1 MKSSLK
7 FTDLGED
14 FFAHVKTQNLE
25 NTSLIHVNEGLMK
38 EMNFKASKKE
48 LLSICSGE
56 KRFAEQNPVSTVYA
70 GHQFGYFVPQLGDG
84 RSCLIG
90 EVNGLELSLKGAGT
104 SPFSRGAD
112 GRAVLRS
119 SIREYL
125 CSIAM
130 QGLSIPTT
138 RALAIV
144 RSNTQVYREHIENAA
159 IVTRVAE
166 SHIRFGHF
174 EYFASQGQNENVKK
188 LADFVIKHYMSDLEQ
203 GDYLALF
210 KNVIES
216 TAIMIARWQAQG
228 FSHGVMNTDNM
239 SILGLTIDYGPYGWL
254 DNYDPHWTP
263 NTTDAQ
269 QRRYR
274 FGNQPS
280 VAHWNLLQL
289 ANALYPLVGEVEPL
303 EEALEHYSQH
313 FEKSWSTMMAAKL
326 GLPSLADPRDS
337 ELAESVL
344 TLLQSVETDMTIFWR
359 ELANVDCSGSSEL
372 LERGS
377 PLLRAVYNVNA
388 MTVEQSKAFH
398 DFADGWAIRQRDL
411 NVPIGERTTLMNQ
424 TNPKYVL
431 RNYMAQLAIDEAEQ
445 GDFGLIAELLELV
458 RSPYADQPDK
468 ERFYSLRPEWART
481 RVGCSQLSCSS

>member
-14 FFAHVKTQNLE
+14 FFAHVKTQKLE
-25 NTSLIHVNEGLMK
+25 NTSLIHVNESLMK

-138 RALAIV
+138 KALAIV
-144 RSNTQVYREHIENAA
+144 KSNTQVYREHIENAA

-239 SILGLTIDYGPYGWL
+239 SILGLTIDYGPFSFMET
-254 DNYDPHWTP
+254 YDPSFICNHSDT
-263 NTTDAQ
+263 Q
-269 QRRYR
+269 GRYSFER
-274 FGNQPS
+274 QPS
-280 VAHWNLLQL
+280 VALWNLQRLADALGTLIQEEQL
-289 ANALYPLVGEVEPL
+289 K
-303 EEALEHYSQH
+303 EALSSYEKILVKEYSYLMRSK
-313 FEKSWSTMMAAKL
+313 F
-326 GLPSLADPRDS
+326 GLILQDEGDNSLINNF
-337 ELAESVL
+337 L
-344 TLLQSVETDMTIFWR
+344 
-359 ELANVDCSGSSEL
+359 EL
-372 LERGS
+372 LYTNQKDYHRS
-377 PLLRAVYNVNA
+377 MRMLLSQKENLLGDSFESWFKDYKKRIDK
-388 MTVEQSKAFH
+388 EESLSKS
-398 DFADGWAIRQRDL
+398 L
-411 NVPIGERTTLMNQ
+411 ELMKQ
-424 TNPKYVL
+424 FNPKYVL
-431 RNYMAQLAIDEAEQ
+431 RNYLAEVAIRKAEDLDEYEEIDILFRILEKPFDLHNGYESYDSEAP
-445 GDFGLIAELLELV
+445 DWAKNLE
-458 RSPYADQPDK
+458 
-468 ERFYSLRPEWART
+468 
-481 RVGCSQLSCSS
+481 LSCSS

>member
-1 MKSSLK
+1 M
-7 FTDLGED
+7 
-14 FFAHVKTQNLE
+14 
-25 NTSLIHVNEGLMK
+25 
-38 EMNFKASKKE
+38 
-48 LLSICSGE
+48 
-56 KRFAEQNPVSTVYA
+56 
-70 GHQFGYFVPQLGDG
+70 
-84 RSCLIG
+84 IG

-188 LADFVIKHYMSDLEQ
+188 LADFVIKYYMSDLEQ

-239 SILGLTIDYGPYGWL
+239 SILGLTIDYGPFSFMET
-254 DNYDPHWTP
+254 YDPSFICNHSDT
-263 NTTDAQ
+263 Q
-269 QRRYR
+269 GRYSFER
-274 FGNQPS
+274 QPS
-280 VAHWNLLQL
+280 VALWNLQRLADALGSLIQEEQL
-289 ANALYPLVGEVEPL
+289 K
-303 EEALEHYSQH
+303 EALSSYEKNFSQRV
-313 FEKSWSTMMAAKL
+313 F
-326 GLPSLADPRDS
+326 
-337 ELAESVL
+337 
-344 TLLQSVETDMTIFWR
+344 IF
-359 ELANVDCSGSSEL
+359 
-372 LERGS
+372 
-377 PLLRAVYNVNA
+377 
-388 MTVEQSKAFH
+388 
-398 DFADGWAIRQRDL
+398 
-411 NVPIGERTTLMNQ
+411 
-424 TNPKYVL
+424 
-431 RNYMAQLAIDEAEQ
+431 DEE
-445 GDFGLIAELLELV
+445 
-458 RSPYADQPDK
+458 
-468 ERFYSLRPEWART
+468 
-481 RVGCSQLSCSS
+481 